1 MKWRTSSAASVRR
14 IVWTVAAV
22 SVLSVLI
29 ACNAAQQQGQGT
41 ATPTAVSTPT
51 AGAAKPRSPAVATG
65 STDHSITVEG
75 KKRTYRLYRPANLSM
90 SKPVPLVVM
99 LHGAL
104 GDGLQ
109 AEMAYGWNAEADRK
123 GFVVAYPDGLLRSWV
138 VSADCCGPSAHGGVD
153 DVGFIKAMVADV
165 SDALPID
172 PARTY
177 ATGIS
182 NGGMLAYR
190 LACDSKTFAAIGVVA
205 GKLLG
210 QCTSPAP
217 ISVIHVHG
225 TGDDIVPYDGQ
236 PGKMNNDGA
245 GLIPVKIDGGSVPDQ
260 IENWRKVARCAAA
273 QTHTAGS
280 VTTSLA
286 HCPDG
291 RDVELIT
298 IAGAGHQWPGGTP
311 MPAVEKLLGLPPP
324 STALNATDVI
334 WQFFSAHRRQG

>member
-1 MKWRTSSAASVRR
+1 MWA
-14 IVWTVAAV
+14 VAAV
-22 SVLSVLI
+22 CALIVLI
-29 ACNAAQQQGQGT
+29 ACDAGQPQGRGS
-41 ATPTAVSTPT
+41 ATPTAASTT
-51 AGAAKPRSPAVATG
+51 KAAAGKVRSPAVAAG
-65 STDHSITVEG
+65 STDHTITIG
-75 KKRTYRLYRPANLSM
+75 GTKRTYRLYRPANLSM

-104 GDGLQ
+104 GDGVQ

-138 VSADCCGPSAHGGVD
+138 VSGDCCGPSVHGGVD
-153 DVGFIKAMVADV
+153 DVAFIKDVVAAV
-165 SDALPID
+165 SKDLPID

-190 LACDSKTFAAIGVVA
+190 LACDSTTFAAIGVVA

-210 QCTSPAP
+210 DCPSPAP

-225 TGDDIVPYDGQ
+225 TGDDIVPYDGK
-236 PGKMNNDGA
+236 PGKMNNDGV

-260 IENWRKVARCAAA
+260 IAGWRKTERCSAPQA
-273 QTHTAGS
+273 HTSGS

-286 HCPDG
+286 RCPDG

-324 STALNATDVI
+324 STALNATDTI
-334 WQFFSAHRRQG
+334 WQFFSSHPGKG